1 MRLLVAAVASA
12 LILSPLSHG
21 AQAASGDTDLAGIAR
36 GLLPH
41 RAVYDISLDG
51 ASSSSNVSSVSGRL
65 VFEVTGS
72 PCEGFTVNS
81 RFVTE
86 VNDQDG
92 GRRVTDLRSSTH
104 ENADADSFQF
114 LSRTFTDQRLQEETK
129 GSVRRTDD
137 AVVVDLTQPQ
147 ETKVRFDADVMFP
160 TQHLISLIGAA
171 SEDRRVVEADLYD
184 GSDGGAK
191 IYTTTAILGALSEEP
206 VGADADGML
215 AEAVG
220 SARHWPVSLSYF
232 DLSKGQVGE
241 LTPIYTLRFQL
252 YDNGVSRALNL
263 DYGSFT
269 LAGKLV
275 ELDRLPRSPCK

>member
-12 LILSPLSHG
+12 LLLSPLASPAHATAGG
-21 AQAASGDTDLAGIAR
+21 ADPAEIAR

-41 RAVYDISLDG
+41 RAVYDISLDD
-51 ASSSSNVSSVSGRL
+51 ASSSSNIASVSGRL

-72 PCEGFTVNS
+72 SCEGFTVNS

-92 GRRVTDLRSSTH
+92 GRRVTDLRSSTY

-114 LSRTFTDQRLQEETK
+114 LSRTFTDQRLQDEAK
-129 GSVRRTDD
+129 GSARRTDD

-147 ETKVRFDADVMFP
+147 EAKLRFDGDVMFP
-160 TQHLISLIGAA
+160 TQHLIHLIAA
-171 SEDRRVVEADLYD
+171 GEADRRIVEADLYD
-184 GSDGGAK
+184 GSDAGAT
-191 IYTTTAILGALSEEP
+191 IYTTTAILGAMSEET
-206 VGADADGML
+206 VGTDPDTTLADA
-215 AEAVG
+215 VG
-220 SARHWPVSLSYF
+220 TARHWPVSLSYF

-252 YDNGVSRALNL
+252 YENGVSRGLFL
-263 DYGSFT
+263 DYGTFT
-269 LAGKLV
+269 LTGKLV
-275 ELDRLPRSPCK
+275 ELDRLPRSTCK

>member
-1 MRLLVAAVASA
+1 MRLMVAAVASA
-12 LILSPLSHG
+12 LLLPPLFCP
-21 AQAASGDTDLAGIAR
+21 AQAAADDVDPAGIAK

-41 RAVYDISLDG
+41 RAVYDISLDD
-51 ASSSSNVSSVSGRL
+51 ASSSSNISGVSGRL

-72 PCEGFTVNS
+72 SCEGFTVNS

-92 GRRVTDLRSSTH
+92 AQRVTDLRSSTY

-114 LSRTFTDQRLQEETK
+114 LSRTFTDQRLQEEAK
-129 GSVRRTDD
+129 GSARRADD

-147 ETKVRFDADVMFP
+147 ETKLRFDADVMFP
-160 TQHLISLIGAA
+160 TQHLIHLIA
-171 SEDRRVVEADLYD
+171 SAEADQRVVQADLYD
-184 GSDGGAK
+184 GSDAGAT
-191 IYTTTAILGALSEEP
+191 IYTTTAILGAVSDEP
-206 VGADADGML
+206 VGDDADSTLADA
-215 AEAVG
+215 VG
-220 SARHWPVSLSYF
+220 TTRHWPVSLSYF

-252 YDNGVSRALNL
+252 FENGVSRDLRL

-269 LAGKLV
+269 LSGKLV
-275 ELDRLPRSPCK
+275 ELDRLPRSTCK